1 MIVAVVLHWGRLGF
15 EWLRE
20 SDGSEQRQVLKR
32 VFASY
37 QSGPCFHCWC
47 LSKGVGMNAG
57 GSVWATAV
65 DIVVGRRWWT
75 KNLGEGKAL
84 R

>member
-32 VFASY
+32 VLR
-37 QSGPCFHCWC
+37 QLP
-47 LSKGVGMNAG
+47 
-57 GSVWATAV
+57 
-65 DIVVGRRWWT
+65 GRPLFPLLVPFKECGDECGRIG
-75 KNLGEGKAL
+75 LGQG

>member
-1 MIVAVVLHWGRLGF
+1 MIVVVVLHWGRLGV

-32 VFASY
+32 VLRQLPVRPLF
-37 QSGPCFHCWC
+37 PLLVPF
-47 LSKGVGMNAG
+47 KGCG
-57 GSVWATAV
+57 
-65 DIVVGRRWWT
+65 DECGRIG
-75 KNLGEGKAL
+75 LGQG